1 MEMTSR
7 FVCGK
12 GDVPD
17 IYTKPFVGQ
26 WFPGNGGDASE
37 LTTAILFLHL
47 DNFATSLAVA
57 CKACRMDLFAQAR
70 NLGIQTEFFDGQ
82 GHRHVTD
89 AAALKI
95 ILDALPARV
104 PQPLLNQAVV
114 VRSGQPSRTELS
126 QAAVP
131 PLRWKIMA
139 GPKVMARGQTCDRV
153 IAWPPDL
160 SVGSY
165 RLHLTDA
172 SSVTEE
178 TPLIVAPPR
187 AFDGDFDRCWLLAVQ
202 LYGIRS
208 ARNWGIGDFSDLE
221 GLLELASQLGAD
233 GVGLN
238 PLHALFDDR
247 PADCSPYSP
256 NSRLFLNPLYID
268 VEKLPEF
275 QLGAFAENSDTIVR
289 LRQSDIVDYAA
300 VAELKWRGLRSAF
313 EVFKTNPSTERLA
326 AFSKFRNER
335 GAMLSRFAC
344 FEVLRHKFNR
354 PWWEW
359 PAEWQQPDDARSAAL
374 HAGPDSAEIEFVK
387 FVQWSADQQLQSC
400 RDRAARLGM
409 KVGLYLDVAVGVQ
422 SDGFDAWK
430 EQSAIS
436 RHLSVG
442 APPDALNT
450 AGQNWGLAG
459 FNAAGLEIQSFEP
472 YREMLRAS
480 MRHAGAI
487 RLDHVLGLKRLYLVP
502 HGFAADNGVY
512 VQMPFEALLAATAQ
526 ESVAHRCVVIG
537 EDLGTVPEGFREQ
550 MAEWGIWSYQVM
562 MFERDDHGSFR
573 GVDHY
578 ASNALVT
585 FNTHDLSTYAGWRC
599 FSDLALKRSLG
610 IDPGESDEARWH
622 ALAMLTD
629 VLRHHAVDGHDLYA
643 VAGFLA
649 RTKSRLLAISLEDLL
664 GVIDQPNIP
673 GTVDEHP
680 NWRRRLPLAIDEIA
694 SAIDAPALRAATGE
708 RTRAAT

>member
-1 MEMTSR
+1 
-7 FVCGK
+7 
-12 GDVPD
+12 
-17 IYTKPFVGQ
+17 
-26 WFPGNGGDASE
+26 
-37 LTTAILFLHL
+37 
-47 DNFATSLAVA
+47 
-57 CKACRMDLFAQAR
+57 MDLFTRAKD
-70 NLGIQTEFFDGQ
+70 LGIQTEFLDGQ

-95 ILDALPARV
+95 ILDALPTQV
-104 PQPLLNQAVV
+104 PYRFLEQAVV
-114 VRSGQPSRTELS
+114 VRSGRPSRTELK
-126 QAAVP
+126 QAVTF
-131 PLRWKIMA
+131 PLHWKIVA
-139 GPKVMARGQTCDRV
+139 GLEVIADGETRDRV
-153 IAWPPDL
+153 IAWPTDL
-160 SVGSY
+160 PVGTY

-172 SSVTEE
+172 SSLTEE
-178 TPLIVAPPR
+178 ASLIVAPPR

-202 LYGIRS
+202 LYGVRS
-208 ARNWGIGDFSDLE
+208 ARNWGIGDFTDLE
-221 GLLELASQLGAD
+221 GLLELAGHLGAD

-268 VEKLPEF
+268 VEKLAEF
-275 QLGAFAENSDTIVR
+275 PPRVLAESSNTIVM
-289 LRQSDIVDYAA
+289 LRASDIVDYAA
-300 VAELKWRGLRSAF
+300 VAELKWRAL
-313 EVFKTNPSTERLA
+313 RLA
-326 AFSKFRNER
+326 FKKFRADPKRARQRDFEKFRAER
-335 GAMLSRFAC
+335 APLLSRFAC

-354 PWWEW
+354 PWWDW
-359 PAEWQQPDDARSAAL
+359 PKQWRQPDDVKLAKLR
-374 HAGPDSAEIEFVK
+374 AGADAAEIEFAE
-387 FVQWSADQQLQSC
+387 FVQWTADRQLQSC
-400 RDRAARLGM
+400 RDLAARLGM
-409 KVGLYLDVAVGVQ
+409 KVGLFLDVAVGVQ
-422 SDGFDAWK
+422 SDGFDAWN
-430 EQSAIS
+430 EQAAIS
-436 RHLSVG
+436 RHLAVG

-502 HGFAADNGVY
+502 HGFAANNGVY

-550 MAEWGIWSYQVM
+550 MADWGIWSYQVM

-573 GVDHY
+573 GIDHY
-578 ASNALVT
+578 APNALVT
-585 FNTHDLSTYAGWRC
+585 FNTHDLSTYAGWRSL
-599 FSDLALKRSLG
+599 SDLALKRSLG
-610 IDPGESDEARWH
+610 IDPGESDDARWR
-622 ALAMLTD
+622 ALTMLTD
-629 VLRHHAVDGHDLYA
+629 VLRHHAIDHHDLYA

-673 GTVDEHP
+673 GTVNEHP
-680 NWRRRLPLAIDEIA
+680 NWRRRLPLAIDGIA
-694 SAIDAPALRAATGE
+694 AAIDVPALKTATGE
-708 RTRAAT
+708 RTRAAS